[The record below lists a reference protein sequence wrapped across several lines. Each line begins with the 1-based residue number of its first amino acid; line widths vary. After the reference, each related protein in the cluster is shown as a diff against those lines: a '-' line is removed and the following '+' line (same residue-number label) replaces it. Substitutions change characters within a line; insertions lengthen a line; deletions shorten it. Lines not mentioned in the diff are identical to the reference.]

1 MTVSAVRAV
10 QMTNVNQEVLMN
22 DPRREV
28 TATRRPTIEMVL
40 CAVLAAAGSSDLVA
54 GT

>member
-1 MTVSAVRAV
+1 
-10 QMTNVNQEVLMN
+10 MN
-22 DPRREV
+22 DARPEV
-28 TATRRPTIEMVL
+28 TATRRPAVQMML